1 MLRRYFEESAD
12 AQFGI
17 FLNLRAGADRAARG
31 RDGLARARPSE
42 RGGDDVPYVSIR
54 VTDDGITREQ
64 KAAVIAGVTRVLVD
78 ELGKQPEA
86 ATSSSTRSRSTT
98 GDTAGRA
105 SATAGARPIRPD
117 RWPRGSL
124 RPVAA
129 FVLLTLVLGSS
140 YFFTALALRE
150 WGPTQIVF
158 LRVLIGFAAL
168 AALVVVK
175 RVPLPRE
182 RRLYRH
188 LVVVAMV
195 SIAIPFVLV
204 TVAQQH
210 VDTSLASIVVGTAP
224 IIVYLLSIAR
234 RTARLTVGAVA
245 GSLLAFG
252 GVVGLALA
260 GGISQGLTGW
270 LLAILLCAVLFA
282 VGNVYLQATLAGVH
296 PISLAFVQL
305 GIALVP
311 LGAVMMLT
319 EGIRESATARPLLGL
334 LCLRVLSSGLAFL
347 LFSYLILAVGSSTA
361 ALNTYLQPVVGLAL
375 GCSCSARRSTG
386 DSGSRSPSCSAECS
400 SSPPPRPAPPRQP

>member
-1 MLRRYFEESAD
+1 MA
-12 AQFGI
+12 
-17 FLNLRAGADRAARG
+17 
-31 RDGLARARPSE
+31 
-42 RGGDDVPYVSIR
+42 
-54 VTDDGITREQ
+54 
-64 KAAVIAGVTRVLVD
+64 
-78 ELGKQPEA
+78 
-86 ATSSSTRSRSTT
+86 SRF
-98 GDTAGRA
+98 A
-105 SATAGARPIRPD
+105 
-117 RWPRGSL
+117 L

-129 FVLLTLVLGSS
+129 LVLLALVWGSS

-158 LRVLIGFAAL
+158 LRVLIGFVAL
-168 AALVVVK
+168 AALIVVK

-182 RRLYRH
+182 RRLYGH

-234 RTARLTVGAVA
+234 RTARVTVGAVA

-270 LLAILLCAVLFA
+270 LLAILVCAVLFA

-305 GIALVP
+305 GIALLP
-311 LGAVMMLT
+311 LGVVMMLT
-319 EGIRESATARPLLGL
+319 EGIPQGPPPLVPLIGL
-334 LCLRVLSSGLAFL
+334 LCLGVLSSGLAFL

-361 ALNTYLQPVVGLAL
+361 ALNTYLQPVFGVLLGVLVLREALDGRQWLSIALVFGGVLVFALA
-375 GCSCSARRSTG
+375 SVRDRRVSEPHPA
-386 DSGSRSPSCSAECS
+386 GSP
-400 SSPPPRPAPPRQP
+400 